1 MDNFLAKVFKFLQN
15 EPPRNPNSHRNGNSS
30 RNSNSATPSNSH
42 NSRTSRNSV
51 SQQPRRPRILPSRL
65 LSMNFNALMQKLWLG
80 IDLIFYCIQFNI
92 LQASVQQFEKKNA
105 TILSD
110 VLTSNIPNETKR

>member
-15 EPPRNPNSHRNGNSS
+15 EPPRNHNTNRNGNSS
-30 RNSNSATPSNSH
+30 RNANSATPSNSN

-105 TILSD
+105 TILY
-110 VLTSNIPNETKR
+110 

>member
-15 EPPRNPNSHRNGNSS
+15 EPPRNHNTNRNGNSS
-30 RNSNSATPSNSH
+30 RNSNSATTSNSH

-65 LSMNFNALMQKLWLG
+65 LSMNFKALMQKLWLG

-92 LQASVQQFEKKNA
+92 F
-105 TILSD
+105 
-110 VLTSNIPNETKR
+110 TSLCTTV

>member
-15 EPPRNPNSHRNGNSS
+15 EPPINHNTNRNGNSS
-30 RNSNSATPSNSH
+30 RNSNSATPSNSN

-65 LSMNFNALMQKLWLG
+65 LSMNFKALMQKMWLG

-92 LQASVQQFEKKNA
+92 LQASVQQFEKNA

-110 VLTSNIPNETKR
+110 VLTSNIFNETKR